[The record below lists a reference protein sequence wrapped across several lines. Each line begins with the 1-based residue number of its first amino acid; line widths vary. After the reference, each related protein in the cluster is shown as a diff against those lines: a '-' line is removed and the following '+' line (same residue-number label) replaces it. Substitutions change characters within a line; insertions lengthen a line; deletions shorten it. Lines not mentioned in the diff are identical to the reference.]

1 MYRLVSTLALTCSV
15 SAHSWIEYAL
25 RIAPNGTMVGER
37 GFPRGH
43 IDRDN
48 GFNDKVPQQLLPAS
62 GQSAYSGEEILNKF
76 PFEANP
82 KHPLLQ
88 ASPGEHV
95 AIIHLENGHVSLPQN
110 QPKKPH
116 NRGTI
121 FFYGTAQPKPQEK
134 LFDVHLR
141 WNKDGT
147 GGDKRGVL
155 LGTKN
160 YDDGQCFQPNAG
172 GITSER
178 ASKFSSDGAD
188 TKKELPCQSDIKLPD
203 DLKPGSV
210 YTIYW
215 YWDWPDLNAEKINM
229 DKTKDGSY
237 PWAGSFLRGDAVPNG
252 WTMDMISKNESY
264 SSVIDIK
271 IVDGQP
277 QGFAAKS
284 NAKEKWVAQQNIY
297 SKAIEAQMS
306 DNFQVKVGDIG
317 GGGGGASGSSAS
329 APGAPASTGNSAPLP
344 SASARAPDMPPAAT
358 SPAKPPAFSTLPAGS
373 SVVTVTQTVTVPPT
387 TLIKTVYR
395 TLDPAETASAQPDGI
410 EGVTV
415 TVATHVPPPNQ
426 PPVQINGSS
435 SQTLLTSGTPTQ
447 LPTTNGD
454 SAPPTS
460 IITGAMMTVTPF
472 RRRAIRRSGRFN

>member
-1 MYRLVSTLALTCSV
+1 M
-15 SAHSWIEYAL
+15 I
-25 RIAPNGTMVGER
+25 GER
-37 GFPRGH
+37 GFPRGYMPRN
-43 IDRDN
+43 DP

-62 GQSAYSGEEILNKF
+62 GQSAYSGAEVLDKF

-82 KHPLLQ
+82 KNPLLQ
-88 ASPGEHV
+88 ASAGEHV

-147 GGDKRGVL
+147 GGDKRGIL

-160 YDDGQCFQPNAG
+160 YDDGQCFQPNAA
-172 GITSER
+172 GITTER
-178 ASKFSSDGAD
+178 ASKFSSDGAK
-188 TKKELPCQSDIKLPD
+188 TSQELPCQSDIKLPD

-210 YTIYW
+210 YTVYW
-215 YWDWPDLNAEKINM
+215 YWDWPDLNADKINV

-237 PWAGSFLRGDAVPNG
+237 PWAGSFMRGDAIPNG

-264 SSVIDIK
+264 ASVIDIK
-271 IVDGQP
+271 IVDSQP

-284 NAKEKWVAQQNIY
+284 NTKEKWVAQQNIY
-297 SKAIEAQMS
+297 SKAIEAQMN

-317 GGGGGASGSSAS
+317 GGGGGGGGASGS
-329 APGAPASTGNSAPLP
+329 APGAPASTGISTPLP
-344 SASARAPDMPPAAT
+344 SASAPDVPPAAT
-358 SPAKPPAFSTLPAGS
+358 SPAGS
-373 SVVTVTQTVTVPPT
+373 GVATVTQTVTVPPT
-387 TLIKTVYR
+387 TVFKTVYR
-395 TLDPAETASAQPDGI
+395 TADLAETAPAQPDGN
-410 EGVTV
+410 EEVTV
-415 TVATHVPPPNQ
+415 TVTKH
-426 PPVQINGSS
+426 
-435 SQTLLTSGTPTQ
+435 

-454 SAPPTS
+454 TAPPTS
-460 IITGAMMTVTPF
+460 ILTGAPGTVTPF
-472 RRRAIRRSGRFN
+472 RRRAIRRSVRFD

>member
-25 RIAPNGTMVGER
+25 RIAPNGTMIGER
-37 GFPRGH
+37 GFPRGYMPRN
-43 IDRDN
+43 DP

-62 GQSAYSGEEILNKF
+62 GQSAYSGAEVLDKF

-82 KHPLLQ
+82 KNPLLQ
-88 ASPGEHV
+88 ASAGEHV

-147 GGDKRGVL
+147 GGDKRGIL

-160 YDDGQCFQPNAG
+160 YDDGQCFQPNAA
-172 GITSER
+172 GITTER
-178 ASKFSSDGAD
+178 ASKFSSDGAK
-188 TKKELPCQSDIKLPD
+188 TSQELPCQSDIKLPD

-210 YTIYW
+210 YTVYW
-215 YWDWPDLNAEKINM
+215 YWDWPDLNADKINV

-237 PWAGSFLRGDAVPNG
+237 PWAGSFMRGDAIPNG

-264 SSVIDIK
+264 ASVIDIK
-271 IVDGQP
+271 IVDSQP

-284 NAKEKWVAQQNIY
+284 NTKEKWVAQQNIY
-297 SKAIEAQMS
+297 SKAIEAQMN

-317 GGGGGASGSSAS
+317 GGGGGGGGASGS
-329 APGAPASTGNSAPLP
+329 APGAPASTGISTPLP
-344 SASARAPDMPPAAT
+344 SASAPDVPPAAT
-358 SPAKPPAFSTLPAGS
+358 SPAGS
-373 SVVTVTQTVTVPPT
+373 GVATVTQTVTVPPT
-387 TLIKTVYR
+387 TVFKTVYR
-395 TLDPAETASAQPDGI
+395 TADLAETAPAQPDGN
-410 EGVTV
+410 EEVTV
-415 TVATHVPPPNQ
+415 TVTKHVRPPNQ
-426 PPVQINGSS
+426 PAQTNGSG
-435 SQTLLTSGTPTQ
+435 SQTSLTSGTLTQ

-454 SAPPTS
+454 TAPPTS
-460 IITGAMMTVTPF
+460 ILTGAPGTVTPF
-472 RRRAIRRSGRFN
+472 RRRAIRRSVRFD